1 MTPGLRRRLAVAAA
15 ALVAL
20 IALAYGGVWFY
31 ATVINDAPDALDA
44 EDLDAALSATTSTA
58 PAGDSVPAT
67 SADIDDGYADA
78 YAVDVATTTTGAGPA
93 TSISDPG
100 ESPAVEGGWLTT
112 DGSLVGYRVAEVL
125 FGVDTEG
132 VGRTEAVTGTLTLD
146 GTVLTAVGFSV
157 DVATM
162 TSDDGR
168 RDNQFRG
175 RIMSTDEFPT
185 ATFTLTDP
193 VDLGVEAVE
202 GATVSA
208 EIVGDLTLR
217 GVTRQVT
224 ATVEARVDDGR
235 IGVVGSI
242 PVVFTDFE
250 IVDPS
255 LPGIVVEPD
264 GLVEFVLVFV
274 PA

>member
-1 MTPGLRRRLAVAAA
+1 MATTLRRRLTTAGV

-20 IALAYGGVWFY
+20 VALAYGGVWFY

-44 EDLDAALSATTSTA
+44 DDLDAALAATTTVAPAPNTTAAGESTDGYGDSYTVDVPATTSGNA
-58 PAGDSVPAT
+58 PVTSTSSGGDPAP
-67 SADIDDGYADA
+67 
-78 YAVDVATTTTGAGPA
+78 V
-93 TSISDPG
+93 
-100 ESPAVEGGWLTT
+100 GGWVTT

-132 VGRTEAVTGTLTLD
+132 VGRTEEVTGTMTLD
-146 GTVLTAVGFSV
+146 GSVLTAVEFSV
-157 DVATM
+157 DVASM
-162 TSDDGR
+162 RSDDGR

-185 ATFTLTDP
+185 ATFVLTEP
-193 VDLGVEAVE
+193 VDLGVEADE
-202 GATVSA
+202 GATVTTG
-208 EIVGDLTLR
+208 IVGDLTLR

-224 ATVEARVDDGR
+224 ATVDARVEDGR
-235 IGVVGSI
+235 VGVVGSI
-242 PVVFTDFE
+242 PVVFTDFD

-264 GLVEFVLVFV
+264 GLVEFVLVFA

>member
-1 MTPGLRRRLAVAAA
+1 MTSPLRRRLTVAGV

-20 IALAYGGVWFY
+20 VALAYGGVWFY
-31 ATVINDAPDALDA
+31 ATVINDAPDALDTD
-44 EDLDAALSATTSTA
+44 DLDAALAATTSTA
-58 PAGDSVPAT
+58 PVDDTV
-67 SADIDDGYADA
+67 SAAPVNADDGYADS
-78 YAVDVATTTTGAGPA
+78 YAVDVATTTTAAGPA
-93 TSISDPG
+93 TSTTAPG
-100 ESPAVEGGWLTT
+100 ESAAAEGGWVTT

-132 VGRTEAVTGTLTLD
+132 VGRTEEVTGSMTLD
-146 GTVLTAVGFSV
+146 GTVLTAVGFTV

-162 TSDDGR
+162 ASDDGR

-185 ATFTLTDP
+185 ATFTLTGP

-202 GATVSA
+202 GATVST

-242 PVVFTDFE
+242 PVVFTDFD

-264 GLVEFVLVFV
+264 GLVEFVLVFT